1 MDLYGNP
8 PRPSMAKD
16 MANLLLASRG
26 TIPSPTVGINW
37 VSTFI
42 KRHKDMIA
50 SRFSC
55 RYDYQRAQCEDPTV
69 IREWF
74 DSVQRVIV
82 QYGIADED
90 IFNFDETDFAIDF
103 TATAKIII
111 CAEYCGKKSILQLGN
126 CK

>member
-16 MANLLLASRG
+16 MANLLFASCG
-26 TIPSPTVGINW
+26 TISSPTVGINW
-37 VSTFI
+37 VSIFI
-42 KRHKDMIA
+42 KYYKDIIA
-50 SRFSC
+50 NRFSC
-55 RYDYQRAQCEDPTV
+55 RYNYQRVQCENLTV

-74 DSVQRVIV
+74 DSIQCIIV
-82 QYGIADED
+82 QYSITDED

-103 TATAKIII
+103 TATAKIITY
-111 CAEYCGKKSILQLGN
+111 AEYCGKKSILQLGN